1 MQKICHLQLIV
12 IWCSTNAKG
21 PLSIVSSYKFYI
33 LGKKF
38 HDIKTKCWKM
48 IKSHNEISTWY
59 QKRIQI
65 MLTLFIFVLRIEQK
79 EGDWMKLEK
88 DVTAYG
94 YHELLSETVMF
105 LFIPVSL
112 DS

>member
-1 MQKICHLQLIV
+1 MKNKAKMRNFYTPTRSSEMKIMKQSV
-12 IWCSTNAKG
+12 G
-21 PLSIVSSYKFYI
+21 
-33 LGKKF
+33 
-38 HDIKTKCWKM
+38 KM

-65 MLTLFIFVLRIEQK
+65 MLTLLIFVLRIEQK

-94 YHELLSETVMF
+94 YHELLRKIVMF
-105 LFIPVSL
+105 LFISVV
-112 DS
+112 